1 MTSLQLIDNTIPQL
15 QLQDTLAKALQLM
28 HDFRITHLPVV
39 SEEKYL
45 GLISEEDLLDEEN
58 KNTTLAFFQ
67 NEMITAAVNGNQH
80 FLKAVSVCNL
90 YQTNVIP
97 VIGDNQELMGT
108 IRGLALLT
116 ALGNFCGADEYGAMV
131 VLEMER
137 TRFSLVEINSIV
149 ENDDATILHL
159 NIASLGQSQLSVTLQ
174 INKKEISTIIATFE
188 RYDYSVSYYS
198 GTELFE
204 NDLSANY
211 QNLMNYL
218 DI

>member
-1 MTSLQLIDNTIPQL
+1 MTTLQLIDNTVPQL
-15 QLQDTLAKALQLM
+15 QVHDTLAKALQLM

-39 SEEKYL
+39 SQEKYL

-58 KNTTLAFFQ
+58 KNATISFFQ
-67 NEMITAAVNGNQH
+67 NDLIPAAVNANQH
-80 FLKAVSVCNL
+80 FLKAVSICHL

-97 VIGDNQELMGT
+97 VINDSHEFIGA

-116 ALGNFCGADEYGAMV
+116 TLGNFCGADEYGALV
-131 VLEMER
+131 VIEMER
-137 TRFSLVEINSIV
+137 TRFSIMEINSIV

-159 NIASLGQSQLSVTLQ
+159 NISPLPPSQLEVTLQ

-188 RYDYSVSYYS
+188 RYEYSVSYYS
-198 GTELFE
+198 GVELFE
-204 NDLSANY
+204 NDISSNY

>member
-15 QLQDTLAKALQLM
+15 QLHDTLAKALQLM

-58 KNTTLAFFQ
+58 RNATLGFFQ
-67 NEMITAAVNGNQH
+67 NEMIPVAVNANQH

-97 VIGDNQELMGT
+97 VVGDNNELIGT

-149 ENDDATILHL
+149 ENDDATILHM
-159 NIASLGQSQLSVTLQ
+159 NISPLPPAQLAVTLQ

-188 RYDYSVSYYS
+188 RYEYSISYYS
-198 GTELFE
+198 GIELFE
-204 NDLSANY
+204 NDISSNY

>member
-1 MTSLQLIDNTIPQL
+1 MTTLQLIDNTIPQL
-15 QLQDTLAKALQLM
+15 QLTDTVAKALQLM
-28 HDFRITHLPVV
+28 EDFRATHLPVV
-39 SEEKYL
+39 SQEKFL

-58 KNTTLAFFQ
+58 KKATLGFFQ
-67 NEMITAAVNGNQH
+67 NDLIPAAVKADQH

-97 VIGDNQELMGT
+97 VVNDASELMGA
-108 IRGLALLT
+108 IRGFSLLIE
-116 ALGNFCGADEYGAMV
+116 LGNFSGSNEYGALI

-137 TRFSLVEINSIV
+137 TRFSISEINSIV
-149 ENDDATILHL
+149 ESDDATILHL
-159 NIASLGQSQLSVTLQ
+159 NITSLPPSLLRVTLQ

-188 RYDYSVSYYS
+188 RYEYAVSYYS
-198 GTELFE
+198 GEELFE
-204 NDLSANY
+204 NDISTNY

>member
-15 QLQDTLAKALQLM
+15 QLHDTLAKALQLM

-58 KNTTLAFFQ
+58 RNATLGFFQ
-67 NEMITAAVNGNQH
+67 NEMIPAAVNANQH

-97 VIGDNQELMGT
+97 VVGDNNELIGT

-149 ENDDATILHL
+149 ENDDATILHM
-159 NIASLGQSQLSVTLQ
+159 NISPLPPAQLAVTLQ

-188 RYDYSVSYYS
+188 RYEYSISYYS
-198 GTELFE
+198 GIELFE
-204 NDLSANY
+204 NDISSNY

>member
-15 QLQDTLAKALQLM
+15 QLHDTLAKALQLM

-58 KNTTLAFFQ
+58 RNATLGFFQ
-67 NEMITAAVNGNQH
+67 NEMIPVAVNANQH

-97 VIGDNQELMGT
+97 VVGDNNELIGT

-116 ALGNFCGADEYGAMV
+116 ALGNFCGAD
-131 VLEMER
+131 
-137 TRFSLVEINSIV
+137 
-149 ENDDATILHL
+149 
-159 NIASLGQSQLSVTLQ
+159 
-174 INKKEISTIIATFE
+174 
-188 RYDYSVSYYS
+188 
-198 GTELFE
+198 
-204 NDLSANY
+204 
-211 QNLMNYL
+211 
-218 DI
+218 